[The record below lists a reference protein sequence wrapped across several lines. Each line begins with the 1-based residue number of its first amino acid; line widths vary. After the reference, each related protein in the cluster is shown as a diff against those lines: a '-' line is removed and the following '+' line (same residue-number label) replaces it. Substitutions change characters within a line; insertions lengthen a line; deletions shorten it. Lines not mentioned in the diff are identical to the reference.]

1 MSDAAF
7 EGYVSETFSTSVG
20 VRRVHIETL
29 YVRFA
34 SESGKARPS
43 VLYRGLEEAVEMGC
57 KHMRLIDHPLRY
69 PDIALKVTEFAIS
82 RDIDIE
88 LDTPVD
94 DVTPAVME
102 NLKAFPGDIA
112 ILFPQDKPPNPQ
124 DLLPNGKRMNVKRLI
139 ASITIVSSSPVATAS
154 AELAEALFARGFDLL
169 KFSILW
175 NSYADA
181 TEYLQTVEMVNHL
194 ASTYSGKVLAMI
206 PWVLLKREN
215 FRVGRTVCQYKETV
229 GLTLDGVVTCCGT
242 DPIWAPTF
250 SVSSRRLCEIVRDH
264 PAFRQ
269 LREFDYTKVKG
280 VCSQCLF
287 SRYCA
292 NQCPAYVFNT
302 TGAFD
307 NSLPEC
313 QWLYEKG
320 VFPHEFL
327 IRKR

>member
-1 MSDAAF
+1 
-7 EGYVSETFSTSVG
+7 
-20 VRRVHIETL
+20 
-29 YVRFA
+29 
-34 SESGKARPS
+34 
-43 VLYRGLEEAVEMGC
+43 MGC

-206 PWVLLKREN
+206 P
-215 FRVGRTVCQYKETV
+215 G
-229 GLTLDGVVTCCGT
+229 CC
-242 DPIWAPTF
+242 
-250 SVSSRRLCEIVRDH
+250 
-264 PAFRQ
+264 
-269 LREFDYTKVKG
+269 
-280 VCSQCLF
+280 
-287 SRYCA
+287 
-292 NQCPAYVFNT
+292 
-302 TGAFD
+302 
-307 NSLPEC
+307 
-313 QWLYEKG
+313 
-320 VFPHEFL
+320 
-327 IRKR
+327 